1 MFLVLARPRLMRSIA
16 TRLALA
22 LLAVLFL
29 PFGAHAGA
37 RVAIDEDLIMP
48 PIVVPP
54 VVPSEPARATARGVR
69 ERLRVM
75 DREIGQCVLTHL
87 DETPRTLT
95 VHVFVYPSGEWGIA
109 LGRVRTP
116 PAAGARGD
124 APLEV
129 CIADW
134 VASSLGS
141 RTEPFRG
148 RRPRD
153 VSVTYRLR

>member
-1 MFLVLARPRLMRSIA
+1 
-16 TRLALA
+16 
-22 LLAVLFL
+22 
-29 PFGAHAGA
+29 
-37 RVAIDEDLIMP
+37 MP
-48 PIVVPP
+48 PIIVPP
-54 VVPSEPARATARGVR
+54 TPPVAPGEPPRATARGVR

-75 DREIGQCVLTHL
+75 DREIGECVLTHL

-95 VHVFVYPSGEWGIA
+95 IHVFVYPNGEWGIA

-116 PAAGARGD
+116 PVAGARGET
-124 APLEV
+124 PIEV
-129 CIADW
+129 CVADW

-141 RTEPFRG
+141 HTEPFRG

>member
-1 MFLVLARPRLMRSIA
+1 MRPIAAVVLALSLVVAPLGA
-16 TRLALA
+16 QA
-22 LLAVLFL
+22 
-29 PFGAHAGA
+29 GAHA
-37 RVAIDEDLIMP
+37 RVDEDFMMP
-48 PIVVPP
+48 PIIVPP
-54 VVPSEPARATARGVR
+54 SPPASTEPARATASGVR

-75 DREIGQCVLTHL
+75 DREIGECVRTHL

-95 VHVFVYPSGEWGIA
+95 VHVFVYPSGEWGLA

-116 PAAGARGD
+116 PAANARGET
-124 APLEV
+124 PLEV
-129 CIADW
+129 CVADW

-141 RTEPFRG
+141 HTEPFRG